1 MAKVRFFLFGRAGAA
16 SPPFTH
22 FAANYPIPS
31 PNPFPRAANK
41 KTAPTSNCTIPFGNP
56 PLSKTPRISD
66 THHLNEKVT
75 RKPAKRNLQ
84 PARAGRNEISAT
96 RKDRR
101 KRITT
106 NPQGQNETN
115 FGGFCQFY
123 AKHLFYFNYK
133 LLIIFH

>member
-31 PNPFPRAANK
+31 PDPFPRAANK

-96 RKDRR
+96 RKDRYKR
-101 KRITT
+101 KRDIPASASPGETEIPFCSPVLT
-106 NPQGQNETN
+106 GQ
-115 FGGFCQFY
+115 C
-123 AKHLFYFNYK
+123 LP
-133 LLIIFH
+133 